1 MVDFSTLTSYL
12 SFELVFI
19 FDGVMMGDQ
28 HDEAV
33 LSVEVLRV
41 SIEIVQVALLILLLV
56 NDDVGFKLVAF
67 LVNL

>member
-1 MVDFSTLTSYL
+1 
-12 SFELVFI
+12 
-19 FDGVMMGDQ
+19 MMGDQ

-56 NDDVGFKLVAF
+56 NDDVGLKLVAF